1 MAKLPAFIRWMTL
14 WEEKKTEMIREPAV
28 AGAFYPSDAKSLEQL
43 VNSFIAN
50 SGISSDDLITGIVS
64 PHAGYIY
71 SGAVAGAAFACAPDD
86 VKNVVVLAPTHR
98 YPVRGASVY
107 DGEGYSTPLGT
118 LPVQRE
124 ITSRLLKAGL
134 TFQPEAHRSEHSAE
148 VQVPFIQVRWP
159 ESSIVAVLQGLT
171 SAEYSAQLAEVI
183 AEAVKGYEN
192 TLIVASSDLSHYHSL
207 QTAEKKD
214 RKVIEAFVSGDPQ
227 NMEAALL
234 QGGEA
239 CGIGPILTLMNYAR
253 LTKQKRFAKV
263 MWETSAAASG
273 DSSSVVGYFA
283 GFCGWE
289 VQK

>member
-1 MAKLPAFIRWMTL
+1 MTL
-14 WEEKKTEMIREPAV
+14 WEEKKVKMIRKPVV
-28 AGAFYPSDAKSLEQL
+28 AGTFYPSDAKSLEQL
-43 VNSFIAN
+43 VSSFI
-50 SGISSDDLITGIVS
+50 SGSGRSSDDLITGIVS

-71 SGAVAGAAFACAPDD
+71 SGAVAGAAFASAPDD
-86 VKNVVVLAPTHR
+86 VKNVIVIAPPHR

-118 LPVQRE
+118 AAVQRE

-148 VQVPFIQVRWP
+148 VQIPFVQVRWP
-159 ESSIVAVLQGLT
+159 GAFVAVILQG
-171 SAEYSAQLAEVI
+171 SVSPEYSKQLAEI
-183 AEAVKGYEN
+183 ISEAVKGYDS
-192 TLIVASSDLSHYHSL
+192 TMVVASSDLSHYHSL
-207 QTAEKKD
+207 QIAENKDKKI
-214 RKVIEAFVSGDPQ
+214 IEAFVTGDPQ
-227 NMEAALL
+227 NMETALT

-253 LTKQKRFAKV
+253 IMKQKRFGKI

-289 VQK
+289 VKE